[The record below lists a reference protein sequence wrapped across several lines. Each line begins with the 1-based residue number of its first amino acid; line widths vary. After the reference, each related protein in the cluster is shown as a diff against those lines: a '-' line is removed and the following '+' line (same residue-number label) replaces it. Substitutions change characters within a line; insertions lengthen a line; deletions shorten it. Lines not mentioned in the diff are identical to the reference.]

1 MILRFASHRVDGADE
16 KTQKESSMK
25 LNARQRAKQAK
36 LAAELGEI
44 GFALPGSLTVKA
56 YRCGKANCRCHKEPP
71 QLHGPYAF
79 WTRKVNNKTVTR
91 MLNDDEVAAY
101 QPMFDNARKIR
112 DLVSQLHDLSLE
124 LVEPPAPRAKP
135 KAPSPAKATAA
146 KTSRPRTAR
155 SAEHQK

>member
-1 MILRFASHRVDGADE
+1 
-16 KTQKESSMK
+16 MK
-25 LNARQRAKQAK
+25 VNARRQAKQAK
-36 LAAELGEI
+36 LAAQLGEI

-56 YRCGKANCRCHKEPP
+56 YRCGKQNCRCHAEPP

-91 MLNDDEVAAY
+91 MLNDDEVANY

-124 LVEPPAPRAKP
+124 LVEPAAASAKA
-135 KAPSPAKATAA
+135 KAPTPTKATSSKTNESRTRKSA
-146 KTSRPRTAR
+146 KR
-155 SAEHQK
+155 QG